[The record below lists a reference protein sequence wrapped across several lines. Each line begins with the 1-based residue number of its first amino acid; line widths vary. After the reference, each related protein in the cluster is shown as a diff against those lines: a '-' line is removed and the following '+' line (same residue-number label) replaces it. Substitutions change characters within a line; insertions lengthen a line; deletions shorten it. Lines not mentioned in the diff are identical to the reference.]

1 MGKYANLQDDVFSLF
16 DSDTWKAESI
26 TTYPSNFIK
35 IDPGNEFIRV
45 SIIPNGEG
53 INLKS
58 VSGVIIA
65 DIFTP
70 AGAGPKRA
78 SLIAD
83 TLDTYLQGKSL
94 STISGNVTQF
104 QKSAIAPVGRDP
116 DNESLF
122 RFNYSIPFNFFGVS

>member
-1 MGKYANLQDDVFSLF
+1 MMATPYWPEYTEEVSIVGKFKNLQDDIFTIF
-16 DSDTWKAESI
+16 NSDTWKAENI
-26 TTYPSNFIK
+26 NTYPSNFITV
-35 IDPGNEFIRV
+35 DPGNEFVRV

-58 VSGVIIA
+58 ASGVLMA
-65 DIFTP
+65 DIFTT
-70 AGAGPKRA
+70 AGSGPSRA

-104 QKSAIAPVGRDP
+104 PRGGAMVPA
-116 DNESLF
+116 
-122 RFNYSIPFNFFGVS
+122 